1 MPHWERWPVP
11 SNAGG
16 PAQEL
21 EMRVR
26 TALLGLEA
34 PGADDPDR
42 AGYLRAKL
50 DAVAALDDVVAFV
63 AERDVALGGSRGRV
77 PRGHGAGVASA
88 LAATGQQEV
97 A

>member
-34 PGADDPDR
+34 PGADDPESEDSQFVTSTGFAVR
-42 AGYLRAKL
+42 LRSG
-50 DAVAALDDVVAFV
+50 DVP
-63 AERDVALGGSRGRV
+63 DVPSAPGGIIVMEQSWQRR
-77 PRGHGAGVASA
+77 R
-88 LAATGQQEV
+88 TT
-97 A
+97 